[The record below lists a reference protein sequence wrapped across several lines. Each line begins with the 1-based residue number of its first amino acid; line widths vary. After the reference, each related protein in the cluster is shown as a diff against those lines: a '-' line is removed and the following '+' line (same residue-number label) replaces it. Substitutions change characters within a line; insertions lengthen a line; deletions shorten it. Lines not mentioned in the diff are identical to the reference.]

1 MDLLPIDIIFHV
13 LSYNRNFVIR
23 KGKLHTIR
31 RLDMNQYNLV
41 IAPKKYVTK
50 SYLITHDCLYGSFVQ
65 FKNKNHRLYYRED
78 ATDIEIVFE
87 TIYYYEGNL
96 IVLWQS
102 QFIE

>member
-1 MDLLPIDIIFHV
+1 MDSLPIDIIYHI
-13 LSYNRNFVIR
+13 LSYNRNFVV
-23 KGKLHTIR
+23 KNGKLRTIC
-31 RLDMNQYNLV
+31 RLDMSKYNLE

-65 FKNKNHRLYYRED
+65 FKKTKYRLYYRED
-78 ATDIEIVFE
+78 AYNIEIVFE
-87 TIYYYEGNL
+87 SIYYYQGNL